1 MQTTHRTRAGH
12 PCAEQRR
19 QGWTLVELIVT
30 LAILA
35 ILLGIAYPVYN
46 NQVLKARRADGHA
59 LLYHASQRQ
68 QQFFTSNNQFTATAG
83 VGGLEMCDD
92 TDGETNNDCPPTSQ
106 KHKDDEFYYTLSI
119 NRPSTTTYTLT
130 ATAQS
135 PQTDDSACGNLTL
148 SHLNVKGCTAVSCD
162 ASKCW

>member
-1 MQTTHRTRAGH
+1 MQTTHRTRTGH

-35 ILLGIAYPVYN
+35 ILLGIAYPAYN

-59 LLYHASQRQ
+59 LLYHAAQRQ
-68 QQFFTSNNQFTATAG
+68 QQFFTTNNQFTATAG
-83 VGGLEMCDD
+83 AGGLEMC
-92 TDGETNNDCPPTSQ
+92 TGDGCSATSQ
-106 KHKDDEFYYTLSI
+106 DGYYTLSI
-119 NRPSTTTYTLT
+119 DRPSTTTYTLT
-130 ATAQS
+130 GTAQS